1 VQSHGTEKFIL
12 KTVESGEE
20 DLAIRQRQIAELEG
34 VKGLYLP
41 VDRVE
46 KRYDDDDDDA
56 VGEGGAWIYPR
67 LNMTLDA
74 LVEMKPAL
82 RMTERIK
89 IMRAIAQ
96 GLHGLHGRGRLHRR
110 MSPVFL
116 FFFSFSVE
124 ITRFK
129 KATWLTK
136 SDDLGLSPHHVHM
149 NVTSDAAGDVVV
161 SEIHLGGFDP
171 AFLLDHDPDPPGPNG
186 WEDWMSPETPGPDGP
201 PHACL
206 GYFLVGALGKSA
218 LILPPL
224 FQKKFS
230 SGPSSADEERS
241 CSQERHKG
249 RTRNFDSFLSTSTP
263 SPSRTST
270 KSPATASPTMSPPR
284 P

>member
-149 NVTSDAAGDVVV
+149 NVTLDAAGDVVV

-186 WEDWMSPETPGPDGP
+186 WEDWMSPETQVQTDRHTPASDIFSLGLLVS
-201 PHACL
+201 PHSSSL
-206 GYFLVGALGKSA
+206 LSSKRSFPLV
-218 LILPPL
+218 PPL
-224 FQKKFS
+224 QMRKGAALKR
-230 SGPSSADEERS
+230 DTKEEPEILTVS
-241 CSQERHKG
+241 
-249 RTRNFDSFLSTSTP
+249 
-263 SPSRTST
+263 
-270 KSPATASPTMSPPR
+270 
-284 P
+284 